1 LKIYT
6 FLPCCLLPLCCFSL
20 NCFSYNVYIC
30 YLVLIQFNIFSN
42 NCIIYTFISLLFY
55 LTSLRLYNK
64 RGFFGCKFY
73 HHILYICWKSTQN
86 KVKQPNRVRKTNN
99 CINSIWFSC
108 VFKMKKRE
116 RMRIILFQH
125 HQKWRRTTLYLFLEN
140 VQGNKFSQN
149 RKMEKNVHS
158 KKKPQWFIAENFLWK
173 KNEMFT
179 VFLSSCVE
187 ASQWVSEEVVMHVRV
202 FGWRVRKRIKF
213 VFFLTLNGNSLFL
226 SSRRN

>member
-1 LKIYT
+1 MKIYT

-108 VFKMKKRE
+108 VFKMKKE
-116 RMRIILFQH
+116 RKNENCFISTSSKMTTNDTIFISRKCPRQQILS
-125 HQKWRRTTLYLFLEN
+125 KPEN
-140 VQGNKFSQN
+140 GKKCPFEKKAPMIYCWKFS
-149 RKMEKNVHS
+149 V
-158 KKKPQWFIAENFLWK
+158 KKKTKCSRFSCLLVLRLVSEW
-173 KNEMFT
+173 
-179 VFLSSCVE
+179 VRRSSCMLEFLVE
-187 ASQWVSEEVVMHVRV
+187 E
-202 FGWRVRKRIKF
+202 
-213 VFFLTLNGNSLFL
+213 
-226 SSRRN
+226 